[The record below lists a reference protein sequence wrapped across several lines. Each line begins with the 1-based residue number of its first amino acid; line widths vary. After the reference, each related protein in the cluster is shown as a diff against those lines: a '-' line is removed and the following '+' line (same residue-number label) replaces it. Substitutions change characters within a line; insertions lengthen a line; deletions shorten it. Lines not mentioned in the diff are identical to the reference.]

1 MNSEQSGGDLGAR
14 FHGPSA
20 APVLALTSVKQPL
33 PWSPVAER
41 TKSRSILLRYPS
53 LSNWTQT
60 HMVKED
66 NVGDGVVL
74 SHRMAK
80 DNKSHPS
87 L

>member
-41 TKSRSILLRYPS
+41 TKSRSLLLVSILVQLDP
-53 LSNWTQT
+53 NT
-60 HMVKED
+60 H
-66 NVGDGVVL
+66 GQRG
-74 SHRMAK
+74 
-80 DNKSHPS
+80 
-87 L
+87 